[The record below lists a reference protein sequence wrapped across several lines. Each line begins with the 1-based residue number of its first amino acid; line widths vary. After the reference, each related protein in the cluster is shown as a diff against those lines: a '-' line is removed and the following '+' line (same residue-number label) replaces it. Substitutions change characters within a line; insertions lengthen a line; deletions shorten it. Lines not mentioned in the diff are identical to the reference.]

1 MADEVLYDVR
11 GRVAVITL
19 NRPQYANAQNS
30 AMTYALDAAVAR
42 AVVPAWGGPAEHRAR
57 VLRELG

>member
-1 MADEVLYDVR
+1 MADEVLYEMR

-30 AMTYALDAAVAR
+30 AMTYA
-42 AVVPAWGGPAEHRAR
+42 VVRMGIPGVEYFAHPWMLGPRLATA
-57 VLRELG
+57 